1 VGVENDRNA
10 LPGGTMQADARIRDA
25 WLASGAPAAD
35 LAAGPAD
42 PFGVVSLTWDEV
54 MQSLV

>member
-1 VGVENDRNA
+1 
-10 LPGGTMQADARIRDA
+10 MQADARIRDA